1 MDPCRIELVTHDEV
15 GPSYF
20 DDGDRE
26 VVVDVAVRL
35 VNALRRFNVDIEG
48 IGVSPVC
55 HVCTPVP
62 EAYKVELG
70 KLRADQVVGMAN
82 QLDAYADEFQ
92 RMQDRERA
100 EPEKPATRNR
110 ATKNRKRN
118 RK

>member
-15 GPSYF
+15 GHSYF

-62 EAYKVELG
+62 EAYKVDLG
-70 KLRADQVVGMAN
+70 KLRADQVLAMAK

-92 RMQDRERA
+92 RMQDRERV
-100 EPEKPATRNR
+100 EPEKPE
-110 ATKNRKRN
+110 ATKRRKRN
-118 RK
+118 RN